1 MMRRTSVSLAM
12 ILFVLLPGA
21 AFSDEGMYPI
31 SEIGKVDL
39 SKSGLAVKARDI
51 YNPSGVSLI
60 DAVVNT
66 GGCTGSFVSPEGL
79 ILTNHHCAFG
89 MVQAVS
95 TVEKDY
101 VTHGYLARTHA
112 EEIPAKGGTVRI
124 TESYRDVSG
133 EVLAAVSDTMDPGA
147 RSRAITAAMRKIVGE
162 TESKNPG
169 KRAEVAEMFAGK
181 SYVLFVYVN
190 LRDVRIV
197 YVPPREIGEFGGE
210 NDNWVWPRHTGD
222 FSFLR
227 AYVAPDGS
235 PAPYSAANV
244 PYRPKKFLKVQ
255 PRGVDEEDAV
265 FILGYPGRTYRHRT
279 SHYLRYEET
288 VRMPYAADLLEWQI
302 ATMEEQGRTD
312 RAVALKLD
320 ARIKGLANTTKNFRG
335 KLLGM
340 RRLGLVAA
348 READEQKLRKFIGAD
363 PARETS
369 YGDLLSE
376 IGEVYGEMT
385 RSASHD
391 LTLDYLRSSSALL
404 GAALTILDADRERRK
419 PDAER
424 ESAYADRSF
433 SRTVDNALS
442 SIRNY
447 HAPTESIFLSE
458 MLRRAALLPADQRVG
473 ALEPWLAEGEQGIAE
488 FVERALRDSRLSDT
502 AYVASAL
509 RQGPDSAAVQ
519 RDPLLNLARAL
530 QVEYQNLRETRQ
542 ARDGELSRLSALYV
556 DVKQLYLQKKFI
568 PDANST
574 LRFTFGKIR
583 GYTPADATRY
593 TPITTLRGV
602 VEKTTGV
609 APFRSP
615 EKLLELYRAKEFG
628 RYAHPRLKSVPV
640 ALLYNLDTTGGN
652 SGSPL
657 LNSKGELVGVN
668 FDRAFE
674 ATINDYA
681 WSEEYSRSIAVDI
694 RYVLWV
700 TEKIGGATHL
710 LDEMGVPR

>member
-1 MMRRTSVSLAM
+1 
-12 ILFVLLPGA
+12 
-21 AFSDEGMYPI
+21 
-31 SEIGKVDL
+31 
-39 SKSGLAVKARDI
+39 
-51 YNPSGVSLI
+51 
-60 DAVVNT
+60 
-66 GGCTGSFVSPEGL
+66 
-79 ILTNHHCAFG
+79 
-89 MVQAVS
+89 
-95 TVEKDY
+95 
-101 VTHGYLARTHA
+101 
-112 EEIPAKGGTVRI
+112 
-124 TESYRDVSG
+124 
-133 EVLAAVSDTMDPGA
+133 MDPGA
-147 RSRAITAAMRKIVGE
+147 RSRAITAATRRIVAE

-181 SYVLFVYVN
+181 SYVLFVYLN

-197 YVPPREIGEFGGE
+197 YVPPRDIGEFGGE

-235 PAPYSAANV
+235 PASYSAANV

-255 PRGVDEEDAV
+255 PRGVEEEDAV

-279 SHYLRYEET
+279 SHFLRYEET
-288 VRMPYAADLLEWQI
+288 VRMPYVADLLEWQI
-302 ATMEEQGRTD
+302 ATMEDQGKSD
-312 RAVALKLD
+312 RAVALRLD

-340 RRLGLVAA
+340 RRLALVAA
-348 READEQKLRKFIGAD
+348 READERKLQQFIGAD
-363 PARETS
+363 PARKAT
-369 YGDLLSE
+369 YGGLLSE
-376 IGEVYGEMT
+376 IGEVYDEMT
-385 RSASHD
+385 RSAQHD
-391 LTLDYLRSSSALL
+391 LTLDYLRSSSTLL
-404 GAALTILDADRERRK
+404 GAALTILDAARERRK
-419 PDAER
+419 ADPER
-424 ESAYADRSF
+424 ESAYADRSYP
-433 SRTVDNALS
+433 RTVDNTLS
-442 SIRNY
+442 SVRNY
-447 HAPTESIFLSE
+447 HAPTESIFLNE
-458 MLRRAALLPADQRVG
+458 MLRRAARLPDGQRIA
-473 ALEPWLAEGEQGIAE
+473 ALEPWLAGGEQGIAE

-502 AYVASAL
+502 ASVARAL
-509 RQGPDSAAVQ
+509 RQAPDSAALQ
-519 RDPLLNLARAL
+519 ADPLLNLAQAL
-530 QVEYQNLRETRQ
+530 QLEYQNLRETRQ

-556 DVKQLYLQKKFI
+556 DIKQLSLQKSFI

-574 LRFTFGKIR
+574 LRFTFGRIR

-609 APFRSP
+609 VPFRSP
-615 EKLLELYRAKEFG
+615 EKLLELNRARDFG
-628 RYAHPRLKSVPV
+628 QYAHPRLKSVPV

-657 LNSKGELVGVN
+657 LNAKGELVGVN

-710 LDEMGVPR
+710 LNEMGVPR